1 MMNLKWKKKIC
12 QMVSRS
18 AFRRTVEHQG
28 PEVFQKPVTD
38 FDRYQ
43 QARARAA
50 RERKKDLL
58 AFEKRVMWGP
68 EEI

>member
-1 MMNLKWKKKIC
+1 MMNLKWKKKVC

-18 AFRRTVEHQG
+18 VFRRMVERQG

-38 FDRYQ
+38 FDWYQ